1 MFQDDVEVLQT
12 FQARESFFQDKT
24 IGRRQ
29 GIKVGDTGEQAHS
42 GFIIQAEPP
51 RSTRSIESR
60 STTYKSTSHWKL
72 RIRVVRAETIQ
83 YVEKAYVQDSVQLF
97 FAVIAGVTGIFGI
110 WTGAFYGWGVL
121 VYEKIVGLCKKND
134 KTEPAGT
141 SNMKAKQITVDK
153 KINLEVN
160 EYNADS
166 LAKLEFQQEE
176 IEELKR
182 QLVENAKQVN
192 EIPKLRRQ
200 LEELRNLLKNNNS
213 STKQN
218 NKGAEIELVASKSE
232 KGKVRI

>member
-1 MFQDDVEVLQT
+1 M
-12 FQARESFFQDKT
+12 
-24 IGRRQ
+24 
-29 GIKVGDTGEQAHS
+29 
-42 GFIIQAEPP
+42 
-51 RSTRSIESR
+51 
-60 STTYKSTSHWKL
+60 

-141 SNMKAKQITVDK
+141 SNMKAKQISVDK
-153 KINLEVN
+153 KINPEVN
-160 EYNADS
+160 GYNADS

-200 LEELRNLLKNNNS
+200 LEELRKLLKNNTI
-213 STKQN
+213 TKQN

>member
-1 MFQDDVEVLQT
+1 M
-12 FQARESFFQDKT
+12 
-24 IGRRQ
+24 
-29 GIKVGDTGEQAHS
+29 
-42 GFIIQAEPP
+42 
-51 RSTRSIESR
+51 
-60 STTYKSTSHWKL
+60 

-121 VYEKIVGLCKKND
+121 VYEKIVGLCNKND

-153 KINLEVN
+153 KINPEVN
-160 EYNADS
+160 GYNADS

-200 LEELRNLLKNNNS
+200 LEELRKLLKNNTI
-213 STKQN
+213 TKQN

>member
-1 MFQDDVEVLQT
+1 M
-12 FQARESFFQDKT
+12 
-24 IGRRQ
+24 
-29 GIKVGDTGEQAHS
+29 
-42 GFIIQAEPP
+42 
-51 RSTRSIESR
+51 
-60 STTYKSTSHWKL
+60 
-72 RIRVVRAETIQ
+72 
-83 YVEKAYVQDSVQLF
+83 
-97 FAVIAGVTGIFGI
+97 
-110 WTGAFYGWGVL
+110 
-121 VYEKIVGLCKKND
+121 YEKIVGLCKKND

-153 KINLEVN
+153 KINPEVN
-160 EYNADS
+160 GYNADS